1 MTPDDLRQQI
11 ELQVVEL
18 IKRKLADGTMTE
30 ERSQQISQ
38 VVLDTIRPGMTL
50 EELYRAVPKLDD
62 TLPELAPIV
71 LPYLRDY
78 ETNVTQRAHAEI
90 QRLMKAGQYDAAA
103 KLGKKAISQDV
114 QLVWEGRSNRPMEPL
129 KPPPRPNP
137 FRPR

>member
-38 VVLDTIRPGMTL
+38 VVLDTIRPGMTI

-71 LPYLRDY
+71 LPIVR
-78 ETNVTQRAHAEI
+78 
-90 QRLMKAGQYDAAA
+90 QY
-103 KLGKKAISQDV
+103 
-114 QLVWEGRSNRPMEPL
+114 
-129 KPPPRPNP
+129 
-137 FRPR
+137 

>member
-38 VVLDTIRPGMTL
+38 VVLDTIRPGMTI

-71 LPYLRDY
+71 LPIVRQY
-78 ETNVTQRAHAEI
+78 EQEITQQA
-90 QRLMKAGQYDAAA
+90 QRGVSELIRQGQFDAATDLA
-103 KLGKKAISQDV
+103 HKAISQDLK
-114 QLVWEGRSNRPMEPL
+114 LVWEGKST
-129 KPPPRPNP
+129 
-137 FRPR
+137 